1 MKVEVVA
8 WSAPARAAAA
18 VLQAL
23 AVVNV
28 LYLANHLLGGVLE
41 GYQTAPPQVI
51 ALGLLLFSGTPLV
64 VVALL
69 RRLFRGTLEIAE
81 AQLVLTLRG
90 ARFEIPREAVTAVRP
105 WRLPFPDAGIV
116 LVMKSG
122 KPFRYRLASG
132 PAGDLVSAL
141 REALP
146 AGEGLAGSGG
156 LAYAGARPRR
166 GRLFW
171 AIKYGLAPLVI
182 TVIAFRL
189 DQIIKYGGPFGQY
202 RMYGLGPYLES
213 FARMWMGYESELMIY
228 AAVWRIAAELVA
240 LPLTLAMPAR
250 ARGIRLG
257 AEIVCF
263 IAYFVLIPG
272 FLVFLFFFA

>member
-8 WSAPARAAAA
+8 WSAPARAAAL
-18 VLQAL
+18 VLQAV
-23 AVVNV
+23 AVAYV
-28 LYLANHLLGGVLE
+28 LILANHLLGGVIM
-41 GYQTAPPQVI
+41 GYLTAPPQVI
-51 ALGLLLFSGTPLV
+51 ARYLLLYSAAPLIL
-64 VVALL
+64 VALL
-69 RRLFRGTLEIAE
+69 RRLFKATLEVE
-81 AQLVLTLRG
+81 PERLVLSLRRN
-90 ARFEIPREAVTAVRP
+90 RFEIPREAVTAVRP
-105 WRLPFPDAGIV
+105 WRLPFPDAGIA

-132 PAGDLVSAL
+132 PAGDLVPAL

-146 AGEGLAGSGG
+146 AAEGLAGAGG

-171 AIKYGLAPLVI
+171 AIKYGLAPLVL

-263 IAYFVLIPG
+263 IAYFVLIPA